1 MKLSEKLVSLRRAS
15 GMTQDELAAKL
26 FVTRT
31 AVSKWEND
39 KGYPGIDSLKLLSQ
53 VYNISLDEL
62 ISDDDVVAAQ
72 KAKKE
77 AFAHILL
84 VRRRLPRARRR
95 LYARGAFFAYP
106 VVYNSGRR
114 VRSRLRRVRVC
125 HKTRAQRNVARRL
138 CPLYRQPRGSAFNSG
153 GRAHIDSH
161 PDLLIAQNFKNN
173 L

>member
-31 AVSKWEND
+31 AVSKWENN

-72 KAKKE
+72 KAKKRRSRIYYWCAVACLVLAVAFTLAAHFSHIPWFIIPGGASVLGYV
-77 AFAHILL
+77 AFAFATKPVLSGMSHADF
-84 VRRRLPRARRR
+84 VRYIASRA
-95 LYARGAFFAYP
+95 
-106 VVYNSGRR
+106 VV
-114 VRSRLRRVRVC
+114 
-125 HKTRAQRNVARRL
+125 
-138 CPLYRQPRGSAFNSG
+138 
-153 GRAHIDSH
+153 
-161 PDLLIAQNFKNN
+161 LLIVVGVLISTAIQTF
-173 L
+173 